1 MVSNRPFGHSRAKHL
16 NVVFPTPE
24 QNVLLAQWASDR
36 LGGTP
41 IEGCQCLAVMG
52 DGELKAVVKFF
63 NYRWPNIEV
72 GFVSEDWRWAVN
84 RRGIFEVFMYPFKQL
99 KCNRVTALIEGK
111 NKRARKMVK
120 RLGFVEEGKLRRA
133 GQSGDVFLYGLLPED
148 LKIRV
153 YHGQSISAAAA

>member
-1 MVSNRPFGHSRAKHL
+1 MQ
-16 NVVFPTPE
+16 VVFPSPE
-24 QNVLLAQWASDR
+24 QNKLLAQWASER

-41 IEGCQCLAVMG
+41 IDDCQCLAVLR

-63 NYRWPNIEV
+63 NYRWPNIEI

-99 KCNRVTALIEGK
+99 KCQRVTAIIDAK
-111 NKRARKMVK
+111 NKRARKMVR

-133 GQSGDVFLYGLLPED
+133 GKTGDMFIYGLLPED
-148 LKIRV
+148 LKIRI
-153 YHGQSISAAAA
+153 YDGQSQSAAAA